1 MRAWLYNTRQLEK
14 KRTGVKFLRVNRANV
29 FYSHSQSECSTM
41 KSSITLKINIMKRMN
56 CVLILALLTTFDAVG
71 QDDKKVAMADVPS
84 INVVGVGTVTAFPNA
99 AQITIALR
107 FVKPTLREA
116 ISDNQK
122 TAAEVLAIVKKYVT
136 DTSET
141 RVSLIST
148 DKSMRYDNSLRREVF
163 MGFESTQKI
172 IFTLKN
178 LTAMQDFTEEVLKT
192 KIYEIEKVAYFHTDA
207 ANYIRQA
214 QEIAVSDAMETTQ
227 RLAKAGSIKLGK
239 IIYMQTNTSPTNAVN
254 NTVNSYNFQT
264 YNKGMGGQGVSS
276 SGQLIN
282 YTVNVTMFTRIE

>member
-1 MRAWLYNTRQLEK
+1 ML
-14 KRTGVKFLRVNRANV
+14 
-29 FYSHSQSECSTM
+29 M
-41 KSSITLKINIMKRMN
+41 KDNIMKKIIYT
-56 CVLILALLTTFDAVG
+56 LTLGLLTTLNAVG
-71 QDDKKVAMADVPS
+71 QIDQKGTVADVPK

-99 AQITIALR
+99 AQITIALK
-107 FVKPTLREA
+107 FIKPTLREA
-116 ISDNQK
+116 INDNQK
-122 TAAEVLAIVKKYVT
+122 TASDVLTIIKKYVS
-136 DTSET
+136 DTTEIK
-141 RVSLIST
+141 VSLIST
-148 DKSMRYDNSLRREVF
+148 DKSMRYDNTLKKDVF
-163 MGFESTQKI
+163 VGFESTQKI

-227 RLAKAGSIKLGK
+227 RLAKAGNIKLGK
-239 IIYMQTNTSPTNAVN
+239 IIYMQTNTSPTNAIN

-264 YNKGMGGQGVSS
+264 FNKGMGGQGVSS

-282 YTVNVTMFTRIE
+282 FTVNVTMFTQID